1 MSRKRHIITEN
12 GKAKLFVYRGM
23 KFLAMSDG
31 SLILRDTVE
40 AGVERMFREFWE
52 REAMR
57 LAAQEEERETVAG
70 ETDDDGDDEDDDM
83 SWLE

>member
-1 MSRKRHIITEN
+1 MSKKRHIITEN

-23 KFLAMSDG
+23 TFLAMSDG

-40 AGVERMFREFWE
+40 AGVERMFREFWQN
-52 REAMR
+52 EAMR
-57 LAAQEEERETVAG
+57 MADAEEERKTVAG
-70 ETDDDGDDEDDDM
+70 ETDTDDGEDDDM

>member
-1 MSRKRHIITEN
+1 
-12 GKAKLFVYRGM
+12 M

-40 AGVERMFREFWE
+40 AGVERMFREFWQNEVMRMADAEAE
-52 REAMR
+52 RKK
-57 LAAQEEERETVAG
+57 VAG
-70 ETDDDGDDEDDDM
+70 ETDADDGEDDDM

>member
-52 REAMR
+52 KEAM
-57 LAAQEEERETVAG
+57 
-70 ETDDDGDDEDDDM
+70 
-83 SWLE
+83 